1 MRVRE
6 YKSFGEHRGVTLY
19 YNDVIITVGEENYA
33 SLEYKCHLQN
43 HNKSIY
49 LSHEEISC
57 LLNLQRIIKEET
69 K

>member
-1 MRVRE
+1 MRER
-6 YKSFGEHRGVTLY
+6 KPFGEYRGVTLF
-19 YNDVIITVGEENYA
+19 YNDTIITVGEPDYA

-49 LSHEEISC
+49 LYHEEIAC
-57 LLNLQRIIKEET
+57 LLNLQRLIKEET

>member
-1 MRVRE
+1 MR
-6 YKSFGEHRGVTLY
+6 EHRPYGDYKGVTLY
-19 YNDVIITVGEENYA
+19 YNDVIITVGEMHPA

-49 LSHEEISC
+49 LYHEEIAC
-57 LLNLQRIIKEET
+57 LLNLQRLIKEET